1 MSKFIAFITA
11 IFLSAI
17 AVLADYFIKKAS
29 QLPNIWNKSLL
40 IGAVIYGLSAIGW
53 VIVMKSMKLSTLGV
67 IFGLSCIIMVTA
79 ISVFIFHEK
88 LSTIEIIGILLGI
101 ISLTILYRFS

>member
-1 MSKFIAFITA
+1 MSKLLGFFVA
-11 IFLSAI
+11 ILLSAV

-29 QLPNIWNKSLL
+29 LLPSIWNKSLL

-53 VIVMKSMKLSTLGV
+53 VVVMKSMKLSTLGV